1 MKSLHSLLNSPEVLA
16 RLRPRLN
23 GLQSGGGASRS
34 SLLSLEVQPL
44 VKPNTSWQMEAAP
57 VQKASQPDT
66 SELSLPVPS
75 RPRSLSG
82 LDVDVAMLAPAR
94 LRYTRAV
101 TRSLGSRCGL
111 RRTAAGKEAT
121 SSGAK

>member
-1 MKSLHSLLNSPEVLA
+1 MKSLHSLLNNPEVLA

-23 GLQSGGGASRS
+23 GLQSGGASRS

-57 VQKASQPDT
+57 VQKASQADT